1 VNTRQTDINIRHRW
15 LINISATYIVMFSNF
30 EEEEIVKQIVEELV
44 EEGLVV
50 SEFTQEEAVSA
61 PEEAVSE
68 FTQEEAL
75 TKVEPSTLAKCTPE
89 FSCAIM

>member
-1 VNTRQTDINIRHRW
+1 
-15 LINISATYIVMFSNF
+15 MFSNF
-30 EEEEIVKQIVEELV
+30 EEEEFVKQMVEELV

-61 PEEAVSE
+61 PEEA
-68 FTQEEAL
+68 TPPPEEAL
-75 TKVEPSTLAKCTPE
+75 TKVDPSTLDKCTPE

>member
-1 VNTRQTDINIRHRW
+1 
-15 LINISATYIVMFSNF
+15 MFSNF
-30 EEEEIVKQIVEELV
+30 DEEEFVKQMVEELV
-44 EEGLVV
+44 EEGLVVSEFTQAEAV

-75 TKVEPSTLAKCTPE
+75 AKVEPATLAKCTPE

>member
-1 VNTRQTDINIRHRW
+1 
-15 LINISATYIVMFSNF
+15 MFSNID
-30 EEEEIVKQIVEELV
+30 EEEFVKQIIEELV

-50 SEFTQEEAVSA
+50 SEFTQEEAISA

-68 FTQEEAL
+68 FTQEAL